1 MSHDHADHEQFGL
14 DESGLFDRR
23 SLLKIG
29 AAAAGAAAI
38 TGFGEA
44 PANAASWS
52 DKLGTLKIGYLPIT
66 DASPLLI
73 AHARGF
79 LQNNG
84 VSVDKPTLFRSWPSI
99 AEAFA
104 AKQVD
109 IVHLLMPL
117 AMQLKFDAKQD
128 IKVIAWNHTDGSAL
142 TVAKSI
148 NGVGDLSGK
157 TVAIPFW
164 YSVHNVIL
172 QQILRKNGLNA
183 ITTGDANA
191 AKKEVKVIVLAPADM
206 PPALASGKVSGYI
219 VAEPFNALAEVN
231 GIGKILRFSGD
242 VWKDHA
248 CCVTVVRGD
257 LVKNNPEAAQV
268 IADSIAKSQLWLT
281 QERASAA
288 TWLAPYLP
296 QAPAAITKALNDYGS
311 QYNGT
316 AIQHQAWNID
326 RIGFQPFPYPTY
338 TTELVKQLRL
348 TTVDGDITWLKK
360 INLKTVH
367 TDLVSSKFIQSSI
380 TRLGGFVKFGQ
391 KGPSRVET
399 IAP

>member
-1 MSHDHADHEQFGL
+1 MSHDHSDHEQFGL

-172 QQILRKNGLNA
+172 QQILRKNGLTA